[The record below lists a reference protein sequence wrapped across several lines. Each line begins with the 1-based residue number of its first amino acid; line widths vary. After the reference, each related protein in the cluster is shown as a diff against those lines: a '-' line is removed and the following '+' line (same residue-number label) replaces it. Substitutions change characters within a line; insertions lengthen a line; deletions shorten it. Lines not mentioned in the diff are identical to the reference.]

1 MRPELHFK
9 TLKAFSDNQKYI
21 YTRKRK
27 SNQKRNRNYKITWTI
42 NLFESII
49 PLVKIHNIL
58 PDIKYY
64 NINIDKL

>member
-58 PDIKYY
+58 LDIKYY

>member
-42 NLFESII
+42 NLFENII

-58 PDIKYY
+58 LDIKYY

>member
-49 PLVKIHNIL
+49 PLVKTHNIL
-58 PDIKYY
+58 LDIKYY

>member
-9 TLKAFSDNQKYI
+9 TLKGFSDNQKYI

-58 PDIKYY
+58 LDIKYY